1 MTRKLLLACA
11 TSLLLAS
18 TACSPCRECRKAQP
32 PAAAPKQS
40 AAQGR
45 AGRVPLPNKPITKV
59 RIVRGVGKD
68 QDGVALWVVEPPSA
82 DYRAVF
88 GGTVGG
94 VNPASTGSDLYLEE
108 GWVHLQGTFPAQ
120 RDIFR
125 VPIVV
130 TNVVG
135 IGADATEF
143 IVQKDAVDGSSSGV
157 VICLAGQVWMSERP
171 DFGVVKERVGAGKFA
186 KYWVEAG
193 SVKIGAPQPIPAD
206 PADPVRKLAD
216 EAQAL
221 ASKF

>member
-1 MTRKLLLACA
+1 MTRKLPLAFATTLLMVSA
-11 TSLLLAS
+11 
-18 TACSPCRECRKAQP
+18 ACSPCRSSREGQP
-32 PAAAPKQS
+32 PAAAPKEQV
-40 AAQGR
+40 AQGR
-45 AGRVPLPNKPITKV
+45 PGRVPMPTKPITKV

-68 QDGVALWVVEPPSA
+68 QDGVALWVVEQPST

-88 GGTVGG
+88 GGTQGG
-94 VNPASTGSDLYLEE
+94 VNPSSTSSDLYLDE

-125 VPIVV
+125 VPIII

-143 IVQKDAVDGSSSGV
+143 IVQQDVVGKSVSGV
-157 VICLAGQVWMSERP
+157 VICLVGQVWMSERT
-171 DFGVVKERVGAGKFA
+171 DYGVVKERVGAGKFA
-186 KYWVEAG
+186 KYCVESG
-193 SVKIGAPQPIPAD
+193 TVKIEKPTPIPAD

-216 EAQAL
+216 EAHAL

>member
-1 MTRKLLLACA
+1 MMKRLSLAAC
-11 TSLLLAS
+11 LILAS
-18 TACSPCRECRKAQP
+18 ASCGPCRESREAP
-32 PAAAPKQS
+32 APAAGPKQE
-40 AAQGR
+40 AAHR
-45 AGRVPLPNKPITKV
+45 RPGRVPMPTKPITKV

-68 QDGVALWVVEPPSA
+68 QDGVGLWVLEQPST

-88 GGTVGG
+88 GGTQGG
-94 VNPASTGSDLYLEE
+94 VNPSSTGSDLYLDE
-108 GWVHLQGTFPAQ
+108 GWVHLQGSFPAQ

-143 IVQKDAVDGSSSGV
+143 IVQKDAVADSSSGV

-171 DFGVVKERVGAGKFA
+171 DFGVVKERVGAGKYA

-193 SVKIGAPQPIPAD
+193 AVKIGAPQPIPTD

-216 EAQAL
+216 EARAL